1 MKELYNTLY
10 LAGEIWREE
19 NKEEKKISKGSR
31 KGETEIKIPKPP
43 ISTVSKILRQYCHFT
58 FIGYGQITDISKLYF
73 YHFDLGYYVS
83 SNDIFKKLLLKFDS
97 RLTGRAY
104 LNEVIDVIRTD
115 TTLRPPLDDFR
126 YIPVGNGVFNI
137 ETKQLEPFSHRF
149 IIKSKIKTNYN
160 PQAKKPILGGWF
172 DFDEWLK
179 SIAIGDNEVVTLL
192 WQLMN
197 EAINPNRT
205 RRKMALLVG
214 DGNNGKGTFQ
224 ALLENLI
231 GSENISN
238 LKPDQF
244 GREFYLAQLE
254 GKTCNIGDDISNKY
268 LDEVSDLMSVVSGDR
283 IQVNRKQQDLFEA
296 TYRLLC
302 IFSGNELPKS
312 RNKTQGWY
320 RRLCIIPFNA
330 DFNGG
335 VERPEIKDQ
344 YMREP
349 ELLEWVLFKI
359 LNMEDFDKFIEPK
372 VVKEMLDAY
381 KNDNDYIKV
390 WVENFYIPQGWHE
403 VNHVP
408 MFIARNKLKEFAED
422 NGIDRPKLGQFGRY
436 VVAELEKQTPNRY
449 DIGNGSVGREFY
461 PILDP
466 MGFYD
471 DKFRG
476 VWGISLRE

>member
-1 MKELYNTLY
+1 MKELYNALY

-58 FIGYGQITDISKLYF
+58 FIGYGQISDISKLYF
-73 YHFDLGYYVS
+73 YHLDLGYYVS

-97 RLTGRAY
+97 RLTGRAF
-104 LNEVIDVIRTD
+104 LNEVIDVIRTE
-115 TTLRPPLDDFR
+115 TVMRPPLDDFR

-149 IIKSKIKTNYN
+149 IIKSKIKTNYT
-160 PQAKKPILGGWF
+160 PIAKKPILGGWF

-179 SIAIGDNEVVTLL
+179 SIAVGDDEVVTLL
-192 WQLMN
+192 WQIMN

-320 RRLCIIPFNA
+320 RRLCIIPFKA
-330 DFNGG
+330 DFNGQI
-335 VERPEIKDQ
+335 ERPEIKDEF
-344 YMREP
+344 MNDK

-359 LNMEDFDKFIEPK
+359 LNMADFDKFIEPK
-372 VVKEMLDAY
+372 AVKEMLDAY

-436 VVAELEKQTPNRY
+436 VVSELERQTPNRY
-449 DIGNGSVGREFY
+449 DIGNGTVKKEFY
-461 PILDP
+461 PLIDP
-466 MGFYD
+466 MGFQSD
-471 DKFRG
+471 RFIG